1 MRVTVALVALLSSA
15 LVLSTSFA
23 GTGVMGGVVA
33 TSTGAS
39 APAARAVGPDSEQ
52 VRLLARRRTGPS
64 PEAAADSAP
73 SEVLSV
79 VSTEALTDVLIAT
92 VVGLDGVLATTQVR
106 SATLG
111 LFGSTASDGA
121 PRDVPPA
128 GMRIPVSVS
137 AIAPDTYLDVLLV
150 DVDEHDAALVTGL
163 VPGSVLLSASAARLR
178 DLDAGATMD
187 VGRASALVVAGVVDD
202 GVALG
207 GELLVHRDD
216 VDRVGLGPRESLL
229 VRTSVSASGPSVA
242 ALFDAALEGSTDGD
256 VRVWHGTDRV
266 PLVLSSIAVK
276 ERFGEFAF
284 RLVLN
289 QREVDIER
297 RFVDEWITIERMP
310 VLGNVRCHRL
320 IMDDLRA
327 AIEETVA
334 AGLSQWLERDRYGG
348 CFHPRRIA
356 YGRENLSRHAWGIA
370 IDLNVDFSQPGAGP
384 VPPEEFIGIWGRH
397 GFRWGGDFT
406 TPDNHHYEWVGTAAT
421 IRPDRNAAEVRPAEI
436 RPAEVGPVEVSPAG

>member
-1 MRVTVALVALLSSA
+1 MRATVSLVALLSTA
-15 LVLSTSFA
+15 LVLSTSFTGA
-23 GTGVMGGVVA
+23 GTGTGTGTDSMAGFVA

-39 APAARAVGPDSEQ
+39 APAARAVGLYSAQ
-52 VRLLARRRTGPS
+52 VRLLLRGRPGPS
-64 PEAAADSAP
+64 PEVDAPGAP

-79 VSTEALTDVLIAT
+79 VSSEDPLTDALVAT
-92 VVGLDGVLATTQVR
+92 FVGLDGVLATTQVR

-111 LFGSTASDGA
+111 LFGSVASDGV

-128 GMRIPVSVS
+128 GMRIPVNVI
-137 AIAPDTYLDVLLV
+137 AIAPDTYLDVLVV
-150 DVDEHDAALVTGL
+150 DIDQHDAALVTGL
-163 VPGSVLLSASAARLR
+163 VPGSVLLAASATRLR
-178 DLDAGATMD
+178 GLDAGATMD

-202 GVALG
+202 GVARG
-207 GELLVHRDD
+207 SELLVHRDD
-216 VDRVGLGPRESLL
+216 VDRIGLGPRESLL
-229 VRTSVSASGPSVA
+229 VRTAVSASGPTVES
-242 ALFDAALEGSTDGD
+242 LFDAVLEESPDSD
-256 VRVWHGTDRV
+256 VRVWHGNDRV
-266 PLVLSSIAVK
+266 PLVLSMIAVK

-284 RLVLN
+284 RLVLK

-327 AIEETVA
+327 AIEDTVA
-334 AGLSQWLERDRYGG
+334 ADLSQWLERDRFGG

-384 VPPEEFIGIWGRH
+384 VPPQEFIEIWGRH

-406 TPDNHHYEWVGTAAT
+406 TPDNHHFEWVGTAAAV
-421 IRPDRNAAEVRPAEI
+421 RPDRGAVEVRPA
-436 RPAEVGPVEVSPAG
+436 S

>member
-1 MRVTVALVALLSSA
+1 MRATVSLVALLSSA
-15 LVLSTSFA
+15 LVLSTSLTGTGT
-23 GTGVMGGVVA
+23 GTGVMGGGSA
-33 TSTGAS
+33 SRTGAS
-39 APAARAVGPDSEQ
+39 APAARALELDSAQ
-52 VRLLARRRTGPS
+52 VRLLLRGRPGPS
-64 PEAAADSAP
+64 PEVDAPGAP

-79 VSTEALTDVLIAT
+79 VSSEDSLTDALVAT
-92 VVGLDGVLATTQVR
+92 FVGLDGVLATTQVR

-111 LFGSTASDGA
+111 LFGSVASDGS

-128 GMRIPVSVS
+128 GMRIPVNVI

-150 DVDEHDAALVTGL
+150 GVDEHDAVLVTGL

-178 DLDAGATMD
+178 GLDAGATMD

-202 GVALG
+202 GVARG
-207 GELLVHRDD
+207 SELLVHRDD
-216 VDRVGLGPRESLL
+216 VDRIGLGPRESLL
-229 VRTSVSASGPSVA
+229 VRTAVSASGPTVES
-242 ALFDAALEGSTDGD
+242 LFDAALEGSPDSD
-256 VRVWHGTDRV
+256 VRVWHGNDRV
-266 PLVLSSIAVK
+266 PLVLSMMAVK

-327 AIEETVA
+327 AIEDTVA
-334 AGLSQWLERDRYGG
+334 AGLSQWLERDRFGG

-384 VPPEEFIGIWGRH
+384 VPPEEFIEIWGRH

-406 TPDNHHYEWVGTAAT
+406 TPDNHHFEWVGTAAAV
-421 IRPDRNAAEVRPAEI
+421 RPDRDAVEVRPA
-436 RPAEVGPVEVSPAG
+436 G

>member
-1 MRVTVALVALLSSA
+1 MRRVRATVSLVALLSTA
-15 LVLSTSFA
+15 LVLSTSFT
-23 GTGVMGGVVA
+23 GTGVTSGVVA
-33 TSTGAS
+33 TSSGAS
-39 APAARAVGPDSEQ
+39 ALAARALELDSAQ
-52 VRLLARRRTGPS
+52 VRLLLRGRPGPS
-64 PEAAADSAP
+64 PEVDAPGAP

-79 VSTEALTDVLIAT
+79 VSSEDSLTDALVAT
-92 VVGLDGVLATTQVR
+92 FVGLDGVLATTQVR

-111 LFGSTASDGA
+111 LFGSVASDGS

-128 GMRIPVSVS
+128 GMRIPVNVI

-150 DVDEHDAALVTGL
+150 GVDEHDAVLVTGL

-178 DLDAGATMD
+178 GLDAGATMD

-202 GVALG
+202 GVARG
-207 GELLVHRDD
+207 SELLVHRDD
-216 VDRVGLGPRESLL
+216 VDRIGLGPRESLL
-229 VRTSVSASGPSVA
+229 VRTAVSASGPTVES
-242 ALFDAALEGSTDGD
+242 LFDAALEGSPDSD
-256 VRVWHGTDRV
+256 VRVWHGNDRV
-266 PLVLSSIAVK
+266 PLVLSMMAVK

-327 AIEETVA
+327 AIEDTVA
-334 AGLSQWLERDRYGG
+334 AGLSQWLERDRFGG

-384 VPPEEFIGIWGRH
+384 VPPEEFIEIWGRH

-406 TPDNHHYEWVGTAAT
+406 TPDNHHFEWVGTAAAVG
-421 IRPDRNAAEVRPAEI
+421 PDRGAPEVRQ
-436 RPAEVGPVEVSPAG
+436 VG

>member
-1 MRVTVALVALLSSA
+1 MRATVSLVALLSTA
-15 LVLSTSFA
+15 LVLSTSFT
-23 GTGVMGGVVA
+23 GTGTGTDSMAGFVA

-39 APAARAVGPDSEQ
+39 APAARAVGLDSAQ
-52 VRLLARRRTGPS
+52 VRLLLRGRPGPS
-64 PEAAADSAP
+64 PEVDAPGAP

-79 VSTEALTDVLIAT
+79 VSSEDPLTDALVAT
-92 VVGLDGVLATTQVR
+92 FVGLDGVLATTQVR

-111 LFGSTASDGA
+111 LFGSVASDGV

-128 GMRIPVSVS
+128 GMRIPVNVI
-137 AIAPDTYLDVLLV
+137 AIAPDTYLDVLVV
-150 DVDEHDAALVTGL
+150 DIDQHDAALVTGL
-163 VPGSVLLSASAARLR
+163 VPGSVLLAASAARLR
-178 DLDAGATMD
+178 GLDAGATMD

-202 GVALG
+202 GVARG
-207 GELLVHRDD
+207 SELLVHRDD
-216 VDRVGLGPRESLL
+216 VDRIGLGPRESLL
-229 VRTSVSASGPSVA
+229 VRTAVSASGPTVES
-242 ALFDAALEGSTDGD
+242 LFDAVLEESPDSD
-256 VRVWHGTDRV
+256 VRVWHGNDRV
-266 PLVLSSIAVK
+266 PLVLSMIAVK

-327 AIEETVA
+327 AIEDTVA
-334 AGLSQWLERDRYGG
+334 AGLSQWLERDRFGG

-356 YGRENLSRHAWGIA
+356 YGRENLSRHAWGMA

-384 VPPEEFIGIWGRH
+384 VPPQEFIEIWGRH

-406 TPDNHHYEWVGTAAT
+406 TPDNHHFEWVGTAAAV
-421 IRPDRNAAEVRPAEI
+421 RPDRGAVEVRPA
-436 RPAEVGPVEVSPAG
+436 S

>member
-1 MRVTVALVALLSSA
+1 MRATVSLVALLSTA
-15 LVLSTSFA
+15 LVLSTSFT
-23 GTGVMGGVVA
+23 GTGTDSMAGFVA

-39 APAARAVGPDSEQ
+39 APAARAVGLYSAQ
-52 VRLLARRRTGPS
+52 VRLLLRGRPGPS
-64 PEAAADSAP
+64 PEVDAPGAP

-79 VSTEALTDVLIAT
+79 VSSEDPLTDALVAT
-92 VVGLDGVLATTQVR
+92 FVGLDGVLATTQVR

-111 LFGSTASDGA
+111 LFGSVASDGV

-128 GMRIPVSVS
+128 GMRIPVNVI
-137 AIAPDTYLDVLLV
+137 AIAPDTYLDVLVV
-150 DVDEHDAALVTGL
+150 DIDQHDAALVTGL
-163 VPGSVLLSASAARLR
+163 VPGSVLLAASAARLR
-178 DLDAGATMD
+178 GLDAGATMD

-202 GVALG
+202 GVARG
-207 GELLVHRDD
+207 SELLVHRDD
-216 VDRVGLGPRESLL
+216 VDRIGLGPRESLL
-229 VRTSVSASGPSVA
+229 VRTAVSASGPTVES
-242 ALFDAALEGSTDGD
+242 LFDAVLEESPDSD
-256 VRVWHGTDRV
+256 VRVWHGNDRV
-266 PLVLSSIAVK
+266 PLVLSMIAVK

-327 AIEETVA
+327 AIEDTVA
-334 AGLSQWLERDRYGG
+334 ADLSQWLERDRFGG
-348 CFHPRRIA
+348 CFHPRRIT

-384 VPPEEFIGIWGRH
+384 VPPQEFIEIWGRH

-406 TPDNHHYEWVGTAAT
+406 TPDNHHFEWVGSAAAV
-421 IRPDRNAAEVRPAEI
+421 RPDRGVS
-436 RPAEVGPVEVSPAG
+436 EVSPVG

>member
-1 MRVTVALVALLSSA
+1 MRRVRATVSLVALLSTA
-15 LVLSTSFA
+15 LVLSTSFT
-23 GTGVMGGVVA
+23 GTGVTSGVVA
-33 TSTGAS
+33 TSSGAS
-39 APAARAVGPDSEQ
+39 ALAARAVELDSAQ
-52 VRLLARRRTGPS
+52 FRRLLRGRPGPS
-64 PEAAADSAP
+64 PEVDAPGAP

-79 VSTEALTDVLIAT
+79 VSSEDLLTDALLAT
-92 VVGLDGVLATTQVR
+92 FVGLDGVLATTQVR

-111 LFGSTASDGA
+111 LFGSVASDGA
-121 PRDVPPA
+121 PRDVPPV
-128 GMRIPVSVS
+128 GMRIPLNVI
-137 AIAPDTYLDVLLV
+137 AIAPETYLDVLLV
-150 DVDEHDAALVTGL
+150 DVDEHDAVLVTGL
-163 VPGSVLLSASAARLR
+163 APGSVLLSASAARLR

-202 GVALG
+202 GVARG
-207 GELLVHRDD
+207 SELLIHRDD

-229 VRTSVSASGPSVA
+229 VRMAVGASDPTVES
-242 ALFDAALEGSTDGD
+242 LFDAALEGSPDSD

-266 PLVLSSIAVK
+266 PLVLSTIAVK

-327 AIEETVA
+327 AIEETVT
-334 AGLSQWLERDRYGG
+334 AGLSQWLERDRFGG

-384 VPPEEFIGIWGRH
+384 VPPEEFIEIWGRH

-406 TPDNHHYEWVGTAAT
+406 TPDNHHFEWVGTAAAV
-421 IRPDRNAAEVRPAEI
+421 RPDRGAPEVRQ
-436 RPAEVGPVEVSPAG
+436 VG

>member
-1 MRVTVALVALLSSA
+1 MRATVSLVALLSTA
-15 LVLSTSFA
+15 LVLSTSFT
-23 GTGVMGGVVA
+23 GTGTGTGTGTDSMAGFVA

-39 APAARAVGPDSEQ
+39 APAARAVGLDSAQ
-52 VRLLARRRTGPS
+52 VRLLLRGRPGPS
-64 PEAAADSAP
+64 PEVDAPGAP

-79 VSTEALTDVLIAT
+79 VSSEDPLTDALVAT
-92 VVGLDGVLATTQVR
+92 FVGLDGVLATTQVR

-111 LFGSTASDGA
+111 LFGSVASDGV

-128 GMRIPVSVS
+128 GMRIPVNVI
-137 AIAPDTYLDVLLV
+137 AIAPDTYLDVLVV
-150 DVDEHDAALVTGL
+150 DIDQHDAALVTGL
-163 VPGSVLLSASAARLR
+163 VPGSVLLAASAARLR
-178 DLDAGATMD
+178 GLDAGATMD

-202 GVALG
+202 GVARG
-207 GELLVHRDD
+207 SELLVHRDD
-216 VDRVGLGPRESLL
+216 VDRIGLGPRESLL
-229 VRTSVSASGPSVA
+229 VRTAVSASGPTVES
-242 ALFDAALEGSTDGD
+242 LFDAVLEESPDSD
-256 VRVWHGTDRV
+256 VRVWHGNDRV
-266 PLVLSSIAVK
+266 PLVLSMIAVK

-327 AIEETVA
+327 AIEDTVA
-334 AGLSQWLERDRYGG
+334 AGLSQWLERDRFGG

-384 VPPEEFIGIWGRH
+384 VPPQEFIEIWGRH

-406 TPDNHHYEWVGTAAT
+406 TPDNHHFEWVGTAAAV
-421 IRPDRNAAEVRPAEI
+421 RPDRGAVEVRPA
-436 RPAEVGPVEVSPAG
+436 S